1 MIIDRFLG
9 SEDARARLH
18 AMLQAGQLPHSIL
31 ICGET
36 GCGSGYFARLLAA
49 DLLQCDP
56 SAADGEARARRVLE
70 GSDPDGYSLKN
81 GDSYLAGRP
90 VPNTPE
96 YWGFQTTADKAGAVT
111 FAYKGGKFEVV
122 STGSAG
128 GPGGPGGGPGGPPP
142 PPPGGAA
149 SVNALYEYNGHF
161 NFSTYQASEITIY
174 ELQNAFTD
182 VKDGVWSTPYILD
195 AARLGLMKGE
205 TTTKFNPEGTMTRAM
220 AVEVLYRIEGSPAV
234 SGDTGFTDLRSG
246 AYYINGVTWA
256 VQNGIIKGTSAD
268 KFSPDEA
275 VTRQMFATMVA
286 RYLTYKGFEATGTA
300 PTFTDM
306 DEANNY
312 AKEPIEICA
321 KAGIIVGYKDGTF
334 KPLKDIN
341 RAEAAKMLVVVNGLV
356 G

>member
-1 MIIDRFLG
+1 MKA
-9 SEDARARLH
+9 DA
-18 AMLQAGQLPHSIL
+18 I
-31 ICGET
+31 E
-36 GCGSGYFARLLAA
+36 SGKEYVIVANGKALTS
-49 DLLQCDP
+49 
-56 SAADGEARARRVLE
+56 SAAEGIYMGAVDVTVDGDKITSPVTQNMIFKLE

-81 GDSYLAGRP
+81 GDNYLAGRP

-96 YWGFQTTADKAGAVT
+96 YWGFQTTTDKAGAVT

-205 TTTKFNPEGTMTRAM
+205 TTTKFNPDGTMTRAM

-341 RAEAAKMLVVVNGLV
+341 RAEAAKMLVVVKGLV